1 MSTDLALHGKV
12 RPRPGSQQARSYI
25 CQLSVESSSLKSCGL
40 FLHWKEPLGRS
51 YLAKTSLGE
60 EEEEGRVS

>member
-1 MSTDLALHGKV
+1 MV
-12 RPRPGSQQARSYI
+12 RLGLGLEVSRPGLIYVSSQS
-25 CQLSVESSSLKSCGL
+25 ESSSLKSCGL